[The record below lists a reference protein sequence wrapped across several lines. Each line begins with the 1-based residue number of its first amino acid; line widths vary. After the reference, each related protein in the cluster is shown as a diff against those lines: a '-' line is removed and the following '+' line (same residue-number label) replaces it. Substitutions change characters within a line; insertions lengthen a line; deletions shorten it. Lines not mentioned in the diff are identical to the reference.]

1 MAEIA
6 TLARPYAEAV
16 FRLADAAGTLTAW
29 SGTLRVL
36 AQVAAHPDMREC
48 LAKYDLTTIQLQ
60 ELFLSLRPGD
70 DLSAEAKNFVQLL
83 IEYDRLTLLPEIFGQ
98 FETLKNEREGVVD
111 AQITTAF
118 ALGGAQLAGLVADLE
133 KRFKRKINP
142 QVSIDCDLIGGVRVV
157 VGDEVID
164 GSVRGKLNAMAAGL
178 LAS

>member
-16 FRLADAAGTLTAW
+16 FRLADGAASLPAW
-29 SGTLRVL
+29 SGTLRTL
-36 AQVAAHPDMREC
+36 AQVAAHSDMQEC
-48 LAKYDLTTIQLQ
+48 LAKYDLGAGQLR
-60 ELFLSLRPGD
+60 ELFLSLCPAD
-70 DLSAEAKNFVQLL
+70 VSAEAKNFVNLL
-83 IEYDRLTLLPEIFGQ
+83 IENDRLALLPEIHAQ

-111 AQITTAF
+111 ARISTAF
-118 ALGGAQLAGLVADLE
+118 ELDAAQLASLVADLE

-142 QVSIDCDLIGGVRVV
+142 QVCVERELIGGVRVV

-164 GSVRGKLNAMAAGL
+164 ASVRGKLNAMAAGL

>member
-16 FRLADAAGTLTAW
+16 FRLADAGAALPGW
-29 SGTLRVL
+29 SSTLRTM
-36 AQVAAHPDMREC
+36 AQVAEHPDMQEC
-48 LAKYDLTTIQLQ
+48 LATYDLTAAQLRD
-60 ELFLSLRPGD
+60 LFLSLCPT
-70 DLSAEAKNFVQLL
+70 DLSAEAKSFIGLL
-83 IEYDRLTLLPEIFGQ
+83 IENDRLTLLPEIFAQ
-98 FETLKNEREGVVD
+98 FEALKNQREGVVD
-111 AQITTAF
+111 AEISSAF
-118 ALGGAQLAGLVADLE
+118 ELEAAQLASLVTELE

-142 QVSIDCDLIGGVRVV
+142 KVRIDRELIGGVCVV

>member
-16 FRLADAAGTLTAW
+16 FRLADTGAALAAW
-29 SGTLRVL
+29 SGTLRTL
-36 AQVAAHPDMREC
+36 AQVAAHPDMQEC
-48 LAKYDLTTIQLQ
+48 LAKFDLTSTQLR
-60 ELFLSLRPGD
+60 ELFLSLCPA
-70 DLSAEAKNFVQLL
+70 DLSAEANNFIGLL
-83 IEYDRLTLLPEIFGQ
+83 IEYDRLTLLPEIHAQ

-111 AQITTAF
+111 AQIITAF
-118 ALGGAQLAGLVADLE
+118 ALEGAQLAGLVADLE

-142 QVSIDCDLIGGVRVV
+142 QVSIDRDLIGGVRVV

-164 GSVRGKLNAMAAGL
+164 ASVRGKLNAMAAGL

>member
-16 FRLADAAGTLTAW
+16 FRLADAGGTLAAW
-29 SGTLRVL
+29 SDTLRTL
-36 AQVAAHPDMREC
+36 AQAAAHPDMQEC
-48 LAKYDLTTIQLQ
+48 MSKYDLTQAQLL
-60 ELFLSLRPGD
+60 ELFGSLSPGEM
-70 DLSAEAKNFVQLL
+70 SAEAKNFLRIL
-83 IEYDRLTLLPEIFGQ
+83 IENDRLPALPQIFSL
-98 FETLKNEREGVVD
+98 FEELKNEREGVVD
-111 AQITTAF
+111 AAISSAF
-118 ALGGAQLAGLVADLE
+118 ELDAAQLASLVADLE

-142 QVSIDCDLIGGVRVV
+142 QVSIDRELIGGVRVV

>member
-16 FRLADAAGTLTAW
+16 FRLADAGGALAAW
-29 SGTLRVL
+29 SGTLRTL
-36 AQVAAHPDMREC
+36 AQVVAHPDMQEC
-48 LAKYDLTTIQLQ
+48 LVKYDLTAAQLQ
-60 ELFLSLRPGD
+60 ELFLSLSPA
-70 DLSAEAKNFVQLL
+70 DLSAEAKTFIGLL
-83 IEYDRLTLLPEIFGQ
+83 IEYDRLALLPEIFEQ

-118 ALGGAQLAGLVADLE
+118 SLEAAQLAGLVVDLE
-133 KRFKRKINP
+133 KRFKRRINP
-142 QVSIDCDLIGGVRVV
+142 QVSIDPDLIGGVRVV
-157 VGDEVID
+157 IGDEVID

>member
-6 TLARPYAEAV
+6 TIARPYAEAV
-16 FRLADAAGTLTAW
+16 FRLADAGGALAAW
-29 SGTLRVL
+29 SGTLRTL
-36 AQVAAHPDMREC
+36 AQVAAHPDMQVC
-48 LAKYDLTTIQLQ
+48 LAKYDLTGVQLQ
-60 ELFLSLRPGD
+60 DLFLSLCPSE
-70 DLSAEAKNFVQLL
+70 LSAEAKAFIHLL
-83 IEYDRLTLLPEIFGQ
+83 VEYDRLTLLPEIFAQ

-111 AQITTAF
+111 AQISTF
-118 ALGGAQLAGLVADLE
+118 ALEDAQLAGLVADLE

-142 QVSIDCDLIGGVRVV
+142 QVSIDRNLIGGVRVV

>member
-16 FRLADAAGTLTAW
+16 FRLADAGGTLPAW
-29 SGTLRVL
+29 SGSLRTL
-36 AQVAAHPDMREC
+36 AQVAAHPDMQEC
-48 LAKYDLTTIQLQ
+48 MSKFNLSSVQLQ
-60 ELFLSLRPGD
+60 ELFLSLCPGD
-70 DLSAEAKNFVQLL
+70 MTAEAGNFIQLL
-83 IEYDRLTLLPEIFGQ
+83 IEYDRLALLPEIFGQ

-111 AQITTAF
+111 AQIATAF
-118 ALGGAQLAGLVADLE
+118 PLEGEQLASLVSDLE

-142 QVSIDCDLIGGVRVV
+142 HVSIDRDLIGGVRVV

>member
-16 FRLADAAGTLTAW
+16 FRLADAGGTLADW
-29 SGTLRVL
+29 SRTLRTL
-36 AQVAAHPDMREC
+36 AQAAAHPDMQEC
-48 LAKYDLTTIQLQ
+48 MSKYDLSAEQLQ
-60 ELFLSLRPGD
+60 QLFLSLTPGEMP
-70 DLSAEAKNFVQLL
+70 AEGKNFVNVL
-83 IEYDRLTLLPEIFGQ
+83 IENDRLRALPEIFTL
-98 FETLKNEREGVVD
+98 FEELKNEREGVVD
-111 AQITTAF
+111 AEISSAF
-118 ALGGAQLAGLVADLE
+118 ELDAAQLASLVADLE

-142 QVSIDCDLIGGVRVV
+142 QVSIDRDLIGGVRVV

>member
-16 FRLADAAGTLTAW
+16 FRLADAGSARAAW
-29 SGTLRVL
+29 SVTLRSL

-48 LAKYDLTTIQLQ
+48 LAKYDLTGAQLQ
-60 ELFLSLRPGD
+60 ELFLSLCPGD
-70 DLSAEAKNFVQLL
+70 ISAEAKNFVQLL
-83 IEYDRLTLLPEIFGQ
+83 IEYDRLALLPEIYGQ

-118 ALGGAQLAGLVADLE
+118 ALEGAQLASLVADLE
-133 KRFKRKINP
+133 KRFKRRINP
-142 QVSIDCDLIGGVRVV
+142 QVSVDRDLIGGVRVV

>member
-6 TLARPYAEAV
+6 TLARPYAEAT
-16 FRLADAAGTLTAW
+16 FRLADAGGMLAAW
-29 SGTLRVL
+29 SGALRTL
-36 AQVAAHPDMREC
+36 AQVAAHPDMQEC
-48 LAKYDLTTIQLQ
+48 MSKFDLTGAQLE
-60 ELFLSLRPGD
+60 ELFLSLAKDG
-70 DLSAEAKNFVQLL
+70 LSAEAKNFVHLL
-83 IEYDRLTLLPEIFGQ
+83 VEYDRLALLPEIFGQ

-111 AQITTAF
+111 AQIATAF
-118 ALGGAQLAGLVADLE
+118 ELEGGQLASLVSDLE

-142 QVSIDCDLIGGVRVV
+142 QVSIDRNLIGGVRVV

>member
-1 MAEIA
+1 MAETA

-16 FRLADAAGTLTAW
+16 YRLADAGGTLASW
-29 SGTLRVL
+29 SGTLRIF
-36 AQVAAHPDMREC
+36 AGVAAHPDMQEC
-48 LAKYDLTTIQLQ
+48 LSKFDLTSGQLQ
-60 ELFLSLRPGD
+60 DLFLSLCPG
-70 DLSAEAKNFVQLL
+70 DLSAEAKNFIQLL
-83 IEYDRLTLLPEIFGQ
+83 IEYDRLALLPEIFAQ

-118 ALGGAQLAGLVADLE
+118 AMEGEQLASLVADLE

-142 QVSIDCDLIGGVRVV
+142 QVSVDRDLIGGARIVI
-157 VGDEVID
+157 GDEVID

>member
-1 MAEIA
+1 MAETA

-16 FRLADAAGTLTAW
+16 FRLADAGGTLAVW
-29 SGTLRVL
+29 SGTLRTL
-36 AQVAAHPDMREC
+36 AQVAAHPDMQEC
-48 LAKYDLTTIQLQ
+48 LAKYDLTGTQLQ
-60 ELFLSLRPGD
+60 ELFLSLCSGD
-70 DLSAEAKNFVQLL
+70 ISAEAKNFVQLL
-83 IEYDRLTLLPEIFGQ
+83 IEYDRLTLLPEIFEQ

-118 ALGGAQLAGLVADLE
+118 ELEGAQLAGLVADLE

-142 QVSIDCDLIGGVRVV
+142 QVSIDRDLIGGVRVV

-164 GSVRGKLNAMAAGL
+164 GSVRSKLNAMAAGL

>member
-1 MAEIA
+1 MAETA

-16 FRLADAAGTLTAW
+16 FRLADAGGTLAAW
-29 SGTLRVL
+29 SGTLGNL
-36 AQVAAHPDMREC
+36 AQVAAHADMQEC
-48 LAKYDLTTIQLQ
+48 LAKYDLSAAQLQ
-60 ELFLSLRPGD
+60 ELFLSLCPG
-70 DLSAEAKNFVQLL
+70 DLSAEAKTFIALL

-98 FETLKNEREGVVD
+98 FETLKNQREGVVD
-111 AQITTAF
+111 AQISSAF
-118 ALGGAQLAGLVADLE
+118 ALEGAQLASLVADLE

-142 QVSIDCDLIGGVRVV
+142 EVSIDRDLIGGVRVV